1 MNTIAYGFAASAVLA
16 GVAIG
21 LAGPASAEIT
31 DGPYLIT
38 VTEGH
43 GIVPNGD
50 KQGVFTS
57 SCGSDCTTLNAGE
70 WTVDAR
76 LQGNAYSG
84 VTSEGL
90 TLTFDKDSLAGTM
103 FKPETNQ
110 TLDVQLSKAAL

>member
-1 MNTIAYGFAASAVLA
+1 MKTIALGLGAGIVLA
-16 GVAIG
+16 GAAVG

-31 DGPYLIT
+31 DGAYLIT
-38 VTEGH
+38 VTDGH

-57 SCGSDCTTLNAGE
+57 SCGPDCTTLNSGE

>member
-1 MNTIAYGFAASAVLA
+1 MKTLARGLAAGIALA
-16 GVAIG
+16 GAAVG
-21 LAGPASAEIT
+21 MAGPASAEIT

-38 VTEGH
+38 VTDGH
-43 GIVPNGD
+43 GVVPNGD

-57 SCGSDCTTLNAGE
+57 SCGPDCTTLNAGE

-103 FKPETNQ
+103 FKSETNQ
-110 TLDVQLSKAAL
+110 TVDVQLSKAAL